1 VVGAVHWPLVGRLEP
16 ARLVLFCSGIVVA
29 LSALWGRKTGE
40 YLHYTGAPH
49 ADHAEPAEGAQCP
62 SPS

>member
-1 VVGAVHWPLVGRLEP
+1 VVGRLEP

-29 LSALWGRKTGE
+29 MSALWGRKTGE
-40 YLHYTGAPH
+40 YLHYEASARTDE
-49 ADHAEPAEGAQCP
+49 ADEAKGTQCP